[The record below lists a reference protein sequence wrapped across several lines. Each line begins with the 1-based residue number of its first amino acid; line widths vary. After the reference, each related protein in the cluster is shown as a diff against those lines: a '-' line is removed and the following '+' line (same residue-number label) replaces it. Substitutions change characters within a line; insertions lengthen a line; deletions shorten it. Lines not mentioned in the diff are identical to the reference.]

1 MSSHFYFHPAILDYE
16 FTSSHPLRPERLVRS
31 LELLQR
37 LGGPEPESA
46 DLATDSDLLRV
57 HDRPY
62 VEAVRRLSDGSPL
75 DEEAIQMGFGHG
87 DNPAFPGMD
96 LAARAY
102 VGATIAAARDVC
114 DGASLA
120 FGLGGGLHHAHR
132 AAASGF
138 CIFNDAAIALH
149 ILRERFDRVAYVDI
163 DVHHGDGVQAAFYD
177 NPTVLTASIHES
189 GRTLFPGTGFV
200 EELGADG
207 TSVNVPLDAWST
219 GDTWLWAF
227 AHGILEPVRR
237 FRPQAIVI
245 QMGTDAHMLDPL
257 AHLRVTAQE
266 WLQAVVQVRELAL
279 PIVALGGGGY
289 NLTTVPRM
297 WAAATLTLL
306 GLPYKNC
313 VPEDLA
319 TRWQMP
325 SLFDEELPEPRQCGM
340 DSAQRAVKERGLLLA
355 QARA

>member
-1 MSSHFYFHPAILDYE
+1 
-16 FTSSHPLRPERLVRS
+16 

-46 DLATDSDLLRV
+46 DLATDADLFRV
-57 HDRPY
+57 HDHSY
-62 VEAVRRLSDGSPL
+62 VEVVRRLSDGAPL
-75 DEEAIQMGFGHG
+75 DHEAIEMGFALG

-96 LAARAY
+96 QAARAY
-102 VGATIAAARDVC
+102 VGATVAAARDVC

-163 DVHHGDGVQAAFYD
+163 DVHHGDGVQAAFFD
-177 NPTVLTASIHES
+177 DPTVLTASIHES

-227 AHGILEPVRR
+227 ANGILEPVRQ
-237 FRPQAIVI
+237 FRPRAIVI
-245 QMGTDAHMLDPL
+245 QMGTDAHVFDPL

-266 WLQAVVQVRELAL
+266 WLHAVVQVRDLGL
-279 PIVALGGGGY
+279 PIVAVGGGGY

-297 WAAATLTLL
+297 WVAATLTLL
-306 GLPYKNC
+306 GLPFDDR

-319 TRWQMP
+319 ARWQMP
-325 SLFDEELPEPRQCGM
+325 LMFDDELPEPRRCGM
-340 DSAQRAVKERGLLLA
+340 ESAEQAVEKRRLLLA
-355 QARA
+355 QGPA